1 MSTPT
6 APLGAGS
13 AGRVL
18 KTLRMRSSPRP
29 RRHRLFIVTGGVPVR
44 HAKHPRR
51 EVLSLFSGAGGLDA
65 GFEAAGFNPR
75 LALDADPIAVQTYN
89 YNRRERGEV
98 ARVADLAS
106 SSPEAIIEMWEKAQ
120 GAPEGPVG
128 VVGGPPCQAFSV
140 SNVHPLEDDPRAKLP
155 LAYAD
160 LLRSFNE
167 RYGHSLQFFAFE
179 NVAGLGYRPHAS
191 SLSGILSRFRD
202 AGFEQ
207 VEPFTLDALDFGVP
221 QRRRRMF
228 IVGLHPLD
236 AERRVAA
243 PTGDP
248 WTRVTV
254 RQAIGGLVQ
263 PVPFARGLKPGDLGL
278 HPNHWHMNPRSE
290 KFRSGKNEPGH
301 HLGRSFRMLHWDEP
315 SQTIAFG
322 HREVA
327 VHPDG
332 HRRLSV
338 FEAMLIQGFPPAY
351 VLLGNLSDQIRLVSD
366 AVPPPLGRALA
377 EEIARVLDG
386 AETFRAHLQL
396 SSNGQVPH
404 EGLLDVQTRAPK
416 STRA

>member
-1 MSTPT
+1 MSP
-6 APLGAGS
+6 
-13 AGRVL
+13 GRD
-18 KTLRMRSSPRP
+18 
-29 RRHRLFIVTGGVPVR
+29 
-44 HAKHPRR
+44 
-51 EVLSLFSGAGGLDA
+51 VLSLFSGAGGLDA
-65 GFEAAGFNPR
+65 GFEAAGFRPR
-75 LALDADPIAVQTYN
+75 LALDIDKVAVETYN
-89 YNRRERGEV
+89 FNRRAVGEV
-98 ARVADLAS
+98 AQVVDLAS
-106 SSPEAIIEMWEKAQ
+106 TRPDVIIDKWEKAR
-120 GAPEGPVG
+120 GAAVGPVG

-155 LAYAD
+155 LAYAN
-160 LLRSFNE
+160 LLRAFNE
-167 RYGHSLQFFAFE
+167 RYGHSLRFFAFE

-191 SLSGILSRFRD
+191 SLSGILARFRD

-207 VEPFTLDALDFGVP
+207 VEPFILDALDFGVP

-254 RQAIGGLVQ
+254 RQAIGSLVQ

-338 FEAMLIQGFPPAY
+338 FEAMLLQGFPSNY
-351 VLLGNLSDQIRLVSD
+351 VLRGNLSDQIRLVSD

-386 AETFRAHLQL
+386 GDTFRAQQQL
-396 SSNGQVPH
+396 STNGHVAH
-404 EGLLDVQTRAPK
+404 EGFREVQTSAPR

>member
-1 MSTPT
+1 MNGLAAET
-6 APLGAGS
+6 AS
-13 AGRVL
+13 
-18 KTLRMRSSPRP
+18 RSDRQ
-29 RRHRLFIVTGGVPVR
+29 
-44 HAKHPRR
+44 
-51 EVLSLFSGAGGLDA
+51 VLSLFCGAGGLDL
-65 GFEAAGFNPR
+65 GFEAVGFKPT
-75 LALDADPIAVQTYN
+75 LALDIDPAAVETYN
-89 YNRRERGEV
+89 HNRKDRGRV
-98 ARVADLAS
+98 AHVADLAS
-106 SSPEAIIEMWEKAQ
+106 MSSEEVIDRWETAR
-120 GAPEGPVG
+120 GETVGPIG
-128 VVGGPPCQAFSV
+128 FVGGPPCQAFSE
-140 SNVHPLEDDPRAKLP
+140 SNVHPLNDDPRAMLP

-160 LLRSFNE
+160 LLRAFNK
-167 RYGHSLQFFAFE
+167 RYGHSLRFFAFE
-179 NVAGLGYRPHAS
+179 NVAGLSYRPHAS
-191 SLSGILSRFRD
+191 SLSEILARFGD

-207 VEPFTLDALDFGVP
+207 VEPFMLDALDFGVP

-236 AERRVAA
+236 AGHRFAA

-248 WTRVTV
+248 WTRLTV

-263 PVPFARGLKPGDLGL
+263 PVPFARGRNPADLGL
-278 HPNHWHMNPRSE
+278 HPNHWHMNPKSE

-338 FEAMLIQGFPPAY
+338 LEAMFLQGFPSSY
-351 VLLGNLSDQIRLVSD
+351 VLCGTLTDQIRLVSD

-377 EEIARVLDG
+377 AEIARVLDVSDAVG
-386 AETFRAHLQL
+386 TQEQPSDNGHEPQAGLVDLQT
-396 SSNGQVPH
+396 S
-404 EGLLDVQTRAPK
+404 APK

>member
-1 MSTPT
+1 MK
-6 APLGAGS
+6 GS
-13 AGRVL
+13 IPDRPE
-18 KTLRMRSSPRP
+18 SPQSRD
-29 RRHRLFIVTGGVPVR
+29 
-44 HAKHPRR
+44 
-51 EVLSLFSGAGGLDA
+51 VLSLFSGAGGLDA
-65 GFEAAGFNPR
+65 GFEALGFRPR
-75 LALDADPIAVQTYN
+75 LALDIDPVAVETYN
-89 YNRRERGEV
+89 FNRRAMGEV
-98 ARVADLAS
+98 AQVVDLAS
-106 SSPEAIIEMWEKAQ
+106 THPDAIIDTWEKAR
-120 GAPEGPVG
+120 GAAVGPVG

-160 LLRSFNE
+160 LLRAFND
-167 RYGHSLQFFAFE
+167 RYGHSLRFFAFE

-338 FEAMLIQGFPPAY
+338 FEAMLLQGFPPSY
-351 VLLGNLSDQIRLVSD
+351 VLRGNLSDQIRLVSD

-386 AETFRAHLQL
+386 ADTFRAQQQL
-396 SSNGQVPH
+396 STNGHVPH
-404 EGLLDVQTRAPK
+404 EGFLEVQTSAPR